1 MFRLLISGYWLEGF
15 KSQIHFYINK
25 KKNVPINMNCAF
37 NHSAMMVWFEGTS
50 FTHTTRMFTPMLASI
65 RPQAVCAL
73 FQMLST
79 ARGIHMLFIKQ
90 VQQTG
95 STVSLS
101 SEAHLACNQRSAL
114 FSFMHIHLGQ
124 DLAKDG
130 REVWNWG
137 LLMFGSYILWRDK
150 KEKSANAPGVYLFYK
165 EKGHSGQ
172 KRTQL
177 TCVFVGI

>member
-1 MFRLLISGYWLEGF
+1 
-15 KSQIHFYINK
+15 
-25 KKNVPINMNCAF
+25 MNCAF

-79 ARGIHMLFIKQ
+79 ARGIRMLFIKQ

-101 SEAHLACNQRSAL
+101 SEAHLACNQWSAL

-150 KEKSANAPGVYLFYK
+150 KEKSSNAPGVYLFYK